1 MYVNMGRETLFLQ
14 LEQFEGPYDLLLE
27 LVWQEKLNVSELSL
41 GQVTDSFLAYVK
53 QGHIA
58 PELLADFLVVVATL
72 LLLKIRAALPNL
84 QADEEE
90 EVAELTD
97 RIQIYQLYREQA
109 EYFRER
115 WGQTPLLP
123 ANFWAPVS
131 RRAYTGEMPNLD
143 GEDLAVLF
151 SDLVGRLPKPAAPTA
166 HLILRGRTLSESLQL
181 LTERLSV
188 AQKILFH
195 EAMRG
200 ETPQNMAVSFLAAL
214 EMARQNQVA
223 LHQDAHFENIT
234 IERI

>member
-1 MYVNMGRETLFLQ
+1 MGRETLILQ

-27 LVWQEKLNVSELSL
+27 LARQEKLDLSHISL

-53 QGHIA
+53 QGDIP
-58 PELLADFLVVVATL
+58 PELLADFLVVAATL
-72 LLLKIRAALPNL
+72 LLMKIRAALPDLN
-84 QADEEE
+84 ADEEE

-97 RIQIYQLYREQA
+97 RIHMYQLYREQA
-109 EYFRER
+109 DYFRAR
-115 WGQTPLLP
+115 WGQAPLLP
-123 ANFWAPVS
+123 ANFSPVS
-131 RRAYTGEMPNLD
+131 GGTYPGTMPAID
-143 GEDLAVLF
+143 GHDLAAFF
-151 SDLVGRLPKPAAPTA
+151 SDLLGRLPKLVAPTA

-181 LTERLSV
+181 LTHRL
-188 AQKILFH
+188 AAARKILFH

-200 ETPQNMAVSFLAAL
+200 ESPQNTAVSFLAAL